1 MEVDAVPKTADAL
14 PPMPVSVQPFL
25 HQQRAYRFTL
35 GLFDVAASEAHSRG
49 AALLME
55 MGTGK
60 SLTAI
65 AVSGTM
71 YRLNQVRRLLIVSP
85 LSITGVWAEEFEK
98 FAAFPYTLSVLEGNS
113 DKKRKTLRSFC
124 GEGLNV
130 LVINYESAW
139 RLEKDLA
146 AWKPDMVIC
155 DEGHKIKT
163 HNTSV
168 SKAMHKM
175 GAVAKYRMLLTGTPV
190 TNRAIDIFSQYKFLN
205 PDVFGLSFYAFRS
218 KYFFMTG
225 YGQHTPVMKESME
238 EAFTCRMH
246 SIAFRATKAECLDL
260 PETTDIVRKV
270 TLEPTAMKIYQNLV
284 EQSYAELVSGEEV
297 TAPNVLT
304 RLLRLSQLT
313 GGFLGNDATEAV
325 EAVSTAKLA
334 MLEDIVDAS
343 VQENQKIVVIA
354 RFVPEIDAIRK
365 MLDRKGIHFSLIMG
379 GVKDRDGQV
388 RQFQNDPA
396 VQVFIGQIATA
407 GMGLTLTA
415 ASTMVFYSLDYS
427 MSNYEQCRARIHR
440 AGQKFPCTYIHLIAK
455 GTVDGKVMQALKNK
469 ANLAKSLID
478 HWRKGNNPFEE

>member
-1 MEVDAVPKTADAL
+1 
-14 PPMPVSVQPFL
+14 
-25 HQQRAYRFTL
+25 
-35 GLFDVAASEAHSRG
+35 
-49 AALLME
+49 
-55 MGTGK
+55 
-60 SLTAI
+60 
-65 AVSGTM
+65 
-71 YRLNQVRRLLIVSP
+71 
-85 LSITGVWAEEFEK
+85 
-98 FAAFPYTLSVLEGNS
+98 
-113 DKKRKTLRSFC
+113 
-124 GEGLNV
+124 
-130 LVINYESAW
+130 
-139 RLEKDLA
+139 
-146 AWKPDMVIC
+146 
-155 DEGHKIKT
+155 
-163 HNTSV
+163 
-168 SKAMHKM
+168 
-175 GAVAKYRMLLTGTPV
+175 
-190 TNRAIDIFSQYKFLN
+190 
-205 PDVFGLSFYAFRS
+205 
-218 KYFFMTG
+218 
-225 YGQHTPVMKESME
+225 MKESME
-238 EAFTCRMH
+238 EAFTRRMH

-440 AGQKFPCTYIHLIAK
+440 AGQKFPCTYIHLVAK
-455 GTVDGKVMQALKNK
+455 NTVDGKVLLALKNK

-478 HWRKGNNPFEE
+478 DWRKGNNPFEE

>member
-14 PPMPVSVQPFL
+14 PPMPVSVHPFL
-25 HQQRAYRFTL
+25 HQLRAYRFTL
-35 GLFDVAASEAHSRG
+35 GLFDVTASEVH
-49 AALLME
+49 
-55 MGTGK
+55 
-60 SLTAI
+60 TAI

-71 YRLNQVRRLLIVSP
+71 YRLNKVRRLLIVSP

-98 FAAFPYTLSVLEGNS
+98 FAAFPYTLSVLEGSS

-139 RLEKDLA
+139 RLEKDLT

-205 PDVFGLSFYAFRS
+205 HGVFGLSFYAFRS

-238 EAFTCRMH
+238 EAFTRRMH

-270 TLEPTAMKIYQNLV
+270 TLEPAAMKIYQNLV

-325 EAVSTAKLA
+325 STAKLA

-343 VQENQKIVVIA
+343 VQENQKIIVIA

-365 MLDRKGIHFSLIMG
+365 MLDRKGVHFSLIMG

-440 AGQKFPCTYIHLIAK
+440 AGQKFPCTYIHLVAK
-455 GTVDGKVMQALKNK
+455 NTVDGKVLLALKNK

-478 HWRKGNNPFEE
+478 DWRKGNNPFEE